1 MNRKKSFTII
11 LLGICFILGG
21 AAFAQHNHEDGK
33 SNIEANES
41 YSGGMASPTY
51 YYSRNAQMPEE
62 KSWNENKVLQYSN
75 TGEFAARRRCIIK
88 QRPVG
93 HVQLSRPLKSAGD
106 CTMSR
111 TIIQDEYWPAK
122 TYTIPV
128 VFHIIYKSDGTG
140 NISDKRIRDQVSVL
154 NQDYGAAAGSAGQQG
169 YNTKIQ
175 FKLAG
180 ITRTA
185 NDNWFNDR
193 DEVGFKRALGWDQK
207 RYLNVYLNSASGYL
221 GYAYLPQEDAG
232 DVYDGVVLLYEAIGG
247 RNNGFDTYDQGRTLV
262 HEVGHYLGLLHTFE
276 GYGCFDGY
284 NSGDLIADTHS
295 ENDEHYD
302 CRQTSTCGT
311 PDDIHNYMN
320 YTTDSCMHEFTPE
333 QANRMVCSLVNYRPQ
348 LYQTTGS
355 GTQPTITVSSPN
367 GGERLTAA
375 STYTIKWTST
385 GTVGNVKIEYTSNNG
400 SNWFTITSSTSNDG
414 AYSWKV
420 PNIAST
426 KCKVRIKEAADS
438 IPVDTSNA
446 VFTIANSGSTQPGIT
461 VTSPNGGEGL
471 TAGSTYTIR
480 WTSTGSVGNVKI
492 EYTSNNGS
500 NWSTITSSTSND
512 GAYSWK
518 APNIAST
525 KCKIR
530 IKEAVDSSPVDASDA
545 VFTIAKS
552 TSPGSKI
559 SLNRTRL
566 NFSATNSG
574 TVTGAQRLWLNNS
587 GGGTLNWSVNVDQWW
602 LKCTPTSGTNSG
614 VLTISVNPW
623 GLYPGNYSGTI
634 TISSPNASNS
644 PRTVTVNLKVIRSSQ
659 ESDPFGNFS
668 TPLDGSTVRSSIP
681 VTGWVLDDIGVKSV
695 KIYRQVRKGSG
706 YIGEAVL
713 VEGARPDV
721 EAAFP
726 GYPMN
731 HMAGWGYMMLTNF
744 LPDGYSV
751 IYAVATDYSGNR
763 VTLGSSTI
771 FIDNAR
777 AVKPFGAIDTPTQ
790 GGKASGRNFL
800 NQGWT
805 LTPPPNRIPK
815 NGSTISVYI
824 DGKFVGHPAYN
835 IYRSDIAA
843 YFPGYANSKG
853 AMAYLEFDT
862 TAYANGVHTIQW
874 VVTDNAGNK
883 DGVGSRYFTVRNKGN
898 KEQAAVSSST
908 ENRQFHQPAL
918 ISADGSTSLRVKKG
932 YHPNMKPQSFYPDA
946 SGNVTVE
953 ISELERLEIHFSK
966 DDTPVKSI
974 RNISP
979 LPVGSTLDM
988 EEGIFYWQAGL
999 GYLGRYELGFV
1010 MQDRDGKLSKVNLL
1024 VNIVPHQ

>member
-33 SNIEANES
+33 SNIEANNS
-41 YSGGMASPTY
+41 YSV
-51 YYSRNAQMPEE
+51 
-62 KSWNENKVLQYSN
+62 K
-75 TGEFAARRRCIIK
+75 FAVDRRCIIK
-88 QRPVG
+88 QRPLD
-93 HVQLSRPLKSAGD
+93 HVKQNRPLKKAGD

-111 TIIQDEYWPAK
+111 TIIQNEYWPTK

-128 VFHIIYKSDGTG
+128 VFHIIHKRDGTG
-140 NISDKRIRDQVSVL
+140 NISDQRVRAQVSVL
-154 NQDYGAAAGSAGQQG
+154 NQDYGAVAGSAGERG

-193 DEVGFKRALGWDQK
+193 DEIGFKRALGWDQK

-302 CRQTSTCGT
+302 CRQTFTCGT

-320 YTTDSCMHEFTPE
+320 YTTDSCMYEFTPE

-348 LYQTTGS
+348 LYQTGGS

-367 GGERLTAA
+367 GGEHLTAV

-400 SNWFTITSSTSNDG
+400 SNWSTITSSTSNDG

-426 KCKVRIKEAADS
+426 KCKVRIKEAADGS
-438 IPVDTSNA
+438 PADTSN
-446 VFTIANSGSTQPGIT
+446 
-461 VTSPNGGEGL
+461 
-471 TAGSTYTIR
+471 
-480 WTSTGSVGNVKI
+480 
-492 EYTSNNGS
+492 
-500 NWSTITSSTSND
+500 
-512 GAYSWK
+512 
-518 APNIAST
+518 
-525 KCKIR
+525 
-530 IKEAVDSSPVDASDA
+530 A

-552 TSPGSKI
+552 TSPGSAKI

-566 NFSATNSG
+566 NFSGTTSG
-574 TVTGAQRLWLNNS
+574 TVTGALRLWLNNS
-587 GGGTLNWSVNVDQWW
+587 GTGTLNWSINVDQWW

-614 VLTISVNPW
+614 VLTVSVSPG
-623 GLYPGNYSGTI
+623 GLYPGNYTGTI

-644 PRTVTVNLKVIRSSQ
+644 PRTVTVRLKVIKNSRD
-659 ESDPFGNFS
+659 SDPFGNFS
-668 TPLDGSTVRSSIP
+668 TPLDGSTVCSSIP

-695 KIYRQVRKGSG
+695 KIYRQVRNGSSF
-706 YIGEAVL
+706 IGDAVL

-731 HMAGWGYMMLTNF
+731 HMAGWGYMMLTNS

-751 IYAVATDYSGNR
+751 IYAVATDGAGNR

-771 FIDNAR
+771 FIDNAG

-790 GGKASGRNFL
+790 GGKASGRNFR
-800 NQGWT
+800 NQGWV
-805 LTPPPNRIPK
+805 LSPPPNKIPT

-843 YFPGYANSKG
+843 LFPGYANSKG
-853 AMAYLEFDT
+853 AMAYLDFDT
-862 TAYANGVHTIQW
+862 TAYDNGVHTIQW
-874 VVTDNAGNK
+874 VVTDNAGNT
-883 DGVGSRYFTVRNKGN
+883 DGVGSRFFSVQNTGN
-898 KEQAAVSSST
+898 RQQAAASSRT
-908 ENRQFHQPAL
+908 ETREFHLPAL
-918 ISADGSTSLRVKKG
+918 ISTDGSIPLRVKKG
-932 YHPNMKPQSFYPDA
+932 YHPNMNPQNFYPDA

-953 ISELERLEIHFSK
+953 ISELERLEIHFSN
-966 DDTPVKSI
+966 DDTPVRSI
-974 RNISP
+974 RSTTQ

-988 EEGIFYWQAGL
+988 EKGIFYWQAGL
-999 GYLGRYELGFV
+999 GYLGRYEMGFV
-1010 MQDRDGKLSKVNLL
+1010 VQDKYGKLSKINLL